1 MQKSLLIVEDDQQIV
16 AAMIAAFKRSSN
28 GVDIIVA
35 RDGDM
40 AIKLARKE
48 LPDIILLDIMIPKQ
62 LGIQVLKV
70 LKSSHDTKDIPIL
83 VLSNYSGYRNEV
95 LEMGAEEFLLK
106 VEVTMDSIKDII
118 NKYLA
123 NSN

>member
-16 AAMIAAFKRSSN
+16 AAMIAAFKRSNS

-106 VEVTMDSIKDII
+106 VEVTMDNIKDIT
-118 NKYLA
+118 NQYLA